1 MAGRPVAARAT
12 GGGGLL
18 YGLIAFAV
26 LSVVLLGGMIFAL
39 TNVKRAQEEAARLKT
54 RLDQYGTPPAYFADE
69 AAARRTS
76 AFAVMK
82 ADLDALAQMV
92 TGKPD
97 GIRPAI
103 EGEVR
108 RVIAE
113 ARKAHPEAVRS
124 DDEALL
130 VSLQGISRL
139 LTDLKRQNAE
149 LSAQVS
155 QLQQSRDG
163 LTEGLRLAREEFEAQ
178 VKQLAAEVDRI
189 EQEKSAA
196 LEAKDRQLS
205 TFQASSE
212 AQAREWN
219 TERTQIAN
227 ERREN
232 EVLFGRLRKQLGDL
246 QEQVKVLRADAFDP
260 QAILAKADGRV
271 LRAIPASDIV
281 YIDIGSNDGLKAGM
295 GFEVI
300 PDTPTAAPVVR
311 GKASLEVVTVRPDTA
326 ECMVTRSTP
335 GQPIVEGDLVVN
347 LAFERGRKP
356 KFVVRGSFDL
366 NYDGVIDAND
376 VERVSAVIRDWG
388 GQVAA
393 ELDES
398 TDFLVVGVAPVVP
411 RVPPGVPVSPVVQV
425 QVERQKL
432 ARAEFAALIE
442 QARTLNIPVITQSQL
457 LFLTGYAGDTT
468 IRQR

>member
-18 YGLIAFAV
+18 YGLISFSV
-26 LSVVLLGGMIFAL
+26 LSVISLGGMIFAL
-39 TNVKRAQEEAARLKT
+39 TNLKRAQEEAARFKG
-54 RLDQYGTPPAYFADE
+54 RLDQYGSPPAYFTDE
-69 AAARRTS
+69 AAARRS
-76 AFAVMK
+76 PVFAVMK

-103 EGEVR
+103 ESEVR
-108 RVIAE
+108 RMVSAV
-113 ARKAHPEAVRS
+113 RKAHPEAVRS

-130 VSLQGISRL
+130 VSLQGLDRA
-139 LTDLKRQNAE
+139 LTDLKRRSAE
-149 LSAQVS
+149 LSAQVA
-155 QLQQSRDG
+155 QLQESRDA
-163 LTEGLRLAREEFEAQ
+163 LTEGLRLAREEFESQ
-178 VKQLAAEVDRI
+178 VRQLAAEVDRI
-189 EQEKSAA
+189 QQEKSAA

-205 TFQASSE
+205 SLQASSE

-219 TERTQIAN
+219 SERTQIAN

-232 EVLFGRLRKQLGDL
+232 EVLFGRLRKQIGDL

-260 QAILAKADGRV
+260 QAILAKADGRI

-281 YIDIGSNDGLKAGM
+281 YIDIGSRDGLKAGT

-300 PDTPTAAPVVR
+300 ADTPSPGPVVR

-335 GQPIVEGDLVVN
+335 GQPIIEGDIVVN
-347 LAFERGRKP
+347 LAFERNRKP

-376 VERVSAVIRDWG
+376 IERVSALIRDWG
-388 GQVAA
+388 GQVVA
-393 ELDES
+393 ELDET
-398 TDFLVVGVAPVVP
+398 TDFVVVGVAPAVP
-411 RVPPGVPVSPVVQV
+411 RVLPGVPVSPVVQV

-432 ARAEFAALIE
+432 ARTEFAGLIE
-442 QARTLNIPVITQSQL
+442 KAKTLNIPVITQSQL
-457 LFLTGYAGDTT
+457 LFLTGYAGETAA
-468 IRQR
+468 RQR